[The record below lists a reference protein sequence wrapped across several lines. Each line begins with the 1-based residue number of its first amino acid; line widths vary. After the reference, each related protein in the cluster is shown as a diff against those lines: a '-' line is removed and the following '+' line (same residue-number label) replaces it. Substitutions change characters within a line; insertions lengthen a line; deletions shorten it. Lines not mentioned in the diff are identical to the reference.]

1 MSKITASWGGTA
13 PVGTASVGRRARSAH
28 ACVTRSSWLS
38 NDGCSP
44 ATRDVTWAPISP
56 GEARPP
62 SHPQPGPPWSPQP
75 PRMPRRPDRIPLL
88 GLRSGRRGIRGG
100 WGDRGGPGCGCDG
113 GRASPGG
120 IGAHG
125 TSLAAGEGPALASQ
139 EDGVSAFLEARGIA
153 LPVGDQSH
161 LADAWTVHGLAAR
174 KNSLYLE
181 ALARAGVRVF
191 PGTVDLVR
199 RLKAGGVRA
208 ALVTASR
215 NASVLLAEAGL
226 AGLFDVVVDGQVA
239 AETGLAGKP
248 DPAMFLKAAQLLGV
262 DPARAAVVED
272 ATAGVESARRGGFGL
287 VVGIDRGEQR
297 EALLAA
303 GAHIVLG
310 DVSQLD
316 LGALRAD
323 PWALVYEG
331 FDPAH
336 EGHREALITL
346 GNGYMGT
353 RGAAPESSADGV
365 HYPGT
370 YLAGVY
376 NRLTSNVHGRAMEDE
391 SLVNVPN
398 WLVLDVRVG
407 EAEWWSAGGL
417 TTTQERREL
426 DLRRG
431 VLSRSAVLTDSTG
444 RRLRL
449 TQRRL
454 VSMARPHV
462 AALETTLVA
471 AGWTGPVSIRCGVD
485 AGVTNG
491 NVAEYRGLADRHLR
505 TVAAEVTEQ
514 GTILVE
520 VETTQS
526 QVRSAT
532 GARVTLTGT
541 GTPAA
546 TRVEQEGDRTMHRF
560 DLVLLDGEPVTV
572 DKTVAVVTSRDAA
585 FASPRQ
591 GALEQ
596 LGATQGGFVE
606 LLAGHED
613 AWARLWARFA
623 VRLDADSRT
632 QLVLNLHAF
641 HLLQSV
647 SPHTADVDAGVPA
660 RGLHGEGYR
669 GHVFW
674 DEL

>member
-1 MSKITASWGGTA
+1 
-13 PVGTASVGRRARSAH
+13 
-28 ACVTRSSWLS
+28 
-38 NDGCSP
+38 
-44 ATRDVTWAPISP
+44 
-56 GEARPP
+56 
-62 SHPQPGPPWSPQP
+62 
-75 PRMPRRPDRIPLL
+75 
-88 GLRSGRRGIRGG
+88 
-100 WGDRGGPGCGCDG
+100 
-113 GRASPGG
+113 
-120 IGAHG
+120 
-125 TSLAAGEGPALASQ
+125 
-139 EDGVSAFLEARGIA
+139 
-153 LPVGDQSH
+153 
-161 LADAWTVHGLAAR
+161 
-174 KNSLYLE
+174 
-181 ALARAGVRVF
+181 
-191 PGTVDLVR
+191 
-199 RLKAGGVRA
+199 
-208 ALVTASR
+208 
-215 NASVLLAEAGL
+215 
-226 AGLFDVVVDGQVA
+226 
-239 AETGLAGKP
+239 
-248 DPAMFLKAAQLLGV
+248 MFLKAAQLLGV
-262 DPARAAVVED
+262 DPARAPVVED

-526 QVRSAT
+526 QVRIAT

-572 DKTVAVVTSRDAA
+572 DKTVAIRTWLCVVSTSTRIVPCSVTSAA
-585 FASPRQ
+585 TVRRCRSARPRYSATLPFVTAASAPHRMLTGPVQPSATRVVSRAATCGRAIETKRRWVRRSRRPVLSVSTALRLRTPRRRSSSRRSWVVVRPPADHHSASPTR
-591 GALEQ
+591 
-596 LGATQGGFVE
+596 T
-606 LLAGHED
+606 
-613 AWARLWARFA
+613 
-623 VRLDADSRT
+623 SRT
-632 QLVLNLHAF
+632 NQFGTLTRLSSSMARPWTF
-641 HLLQSV
+641 EV
-647 SPHTADVDAGVPA
+647 S
-660 RGLHGEGYR
+660 RL
-669 GHVFW
+669 
-674 DEL
+674 